1 MRQWLDVR
9 EIHAEDGVVI
19 IPNRELLLTSMFS
32 RGGADLVISTPNGI
46 KYIVKGFFLNDHLPT
61 VSDGV
66 STHIAGELAAQFAG
80 SIAPDQYA
88 AAAPGAPGP
97 VAGVVR
103 SLTGVVRVIRASDG
117 SEVQLKIGDPLYQDD
132 IVETDGG
139 AQVGLVFVDG
149 TTLALGEN
157 GELVLDELVYDPS
170 KAVGKGTLRLV
181 SGAAEFV
188 SGGIA
193 KSGADNMVFQTPV
206 ATIGIRGTRVLAIY
220 NPQTGDVTVVNR
232 PTGADAA
239 GNETA
244 GRITLILPNGTV
256 IGDAVQG
263 NNGWQWNADPVTGLP
278 NTQPTAVT
286 FTPQQ
291 IQNIAAVVLDT
302 VNSLQTQIQQ
312 QPNLVP
318 TPQGGGTN
326 APTGGAAGPTGDANA
341 GAPGPPAD
349 GAAPGTPPPADGAAA
364 GTPPPT
370 TPSPQT
376 TQTPVIN
383 TGNVAGNLA
392 ATGNPNAGTGGTQGN
407 TGTQGAAGGTPNP
420 GTGTGSGTGTG
431 TNNNTAPGT
440 NTTTTPG
447 TNPVV
452 TSPPPPPNP
461 VLFSIEGGTTSDATQ
476 STITFT
482 ITRSGNVGVSASVNY
497 ATASGSAGS
506 GTDFTGNAGTVNFA
520 AGETAKTVT
529 ITVLANANGEPE
541 ESFSVSLNGASAG
554 SGAAANIISGS
565 ASGTITADPPLPSL
579 SIAGVTVTDAVAG
592 TAVLTITRTGFLTVP
607 TTVSYQTAP
616 GSASEGS
623 DFSPTSGT
631 VSFVAGQTSAQVTVS
646 ITPDSATVGGEGAET
661 FTVVLINPVGGL
673 IDPAASTATV
683 VIAEDPLATFSIAAG
698 EPVLEGGNAV
708 LTVTRG
714 GDLSRSVAVNYVADS
729 GTATVGTDTG
739 AGNGLLVFGIGVATQ
754 SISIPI
760 TIDTIQEQA
769 ESFTVSL
776 RNPVGGT
783 ISQGSAT
790 VSILADPVATY
801 AINSVQVA
809 EGATAVLTV
818 TRAGDLTRAGSV
830 DFATAP
836 GSATSP
842 GDFQSA
848 SGILNFAAGQATATI
863 SIGTVR
869 DNTQEQAE
877 SFTVELSNPVRGT
890 IANGTGTV
898 SISADPPLPTVSIS
912 GGSASDT
919 AAGSLTFTITLSA
932 AATNTITV
940 DYTTES
946 GSATA
951 GSDFTATS
959 GSVTFLVGQTTQ
971 TVSVP
976 IAADATGEDDES
988 FTMRLTGALGAVIA
1002 GGSATGTILG
1012 DVVIPNIVLSG
1023 GTTVSD
1029 AVATSVVFTVTLSQS
1044 TSASVTVNYA
1054 TVTGTADSSDFVP
1067 QSGTLTFAPGI
1078 TSQTVTVSIN
1088 AFGTSES
1095 AETFSLVLS
1104 NASGGVITA
1113 SGAQVIISAD
1123 PVATSATIATLLSTQ
1138 GTYNNQ
1144 NVIVTDSANI
1154 ADIKTV
1160 DTANGTGTV
1169 TATTISDA
1177 NLTIMRASGY
1187 VGTATNIAFTDVVG
1201 VEILHDFDIK
1211 TSGTVSAS
1219 VVAGIAPVLLGSG
1232 AAYITNKNVE
1242 VIATPTLTNAQ
1253 LASVDTANG
1262 TGNVTVVG
1270 SGALLQSLVTSSVI
1284 TSGYNVRVIGPISIA
1299 DLSVIQAV
1307 VPGVTFGAIQDTG
1320 ANIMAF
1326 VNASGNIAGH
1336 PAIVVASGGPL
1347 STNLT
1352 NIDGANGTN
1361 PPDTVTVRGTLAN
1374 LLAADN
1380 FGSRQVTITSG
1391 VSGFSNGN
1399 VTTLSGMGASLVT
1412 VEDTAQNIITAGISG
1427 TYAVQL
1433 LGAPSISE
1441 IGQVD
1446 ALAGTVLYGSVADT
1460 AANLVAGTARLTAF
1474 PNILPIITATPTV
1487 AQVEQILGI
1496 VNGQVGLMM
1505 SAANLIAAVPTFAGK
1520 LLPIIPMVSGSAT
1533 IQQLLDIEPISPIAT
1548 SYKDIA
1554 DTYANIS
1561 ANLNYVTGDVNLT
1574 ITDPITTGQY
1584 NLLDAMTTGTISY
1597 TPAPANDS
1605 PVFLGATAGSA
1616 FIQFD
1621 GADDAF
1627 VTNNALSGLQ
1637 SHTIELWF
1645 RTSDSGANQTLSDIG
1660 GKADLYLTASGQL
1673 RLDLHHNGETKFVV
1687 GGPSLN
1693 DGQWHHAG
1701 YTFNHA
1707 TGDVELYIDGAPVTE
1722 SSAGGTLGLGANF
1735 GVPFTVTDVVH
1746 FGTPA
1751 PFQGDMGDIRVWDAV
1766 RTPTQVQGAYNGP
1779 VDAGAPNL
1787 KIWYTFED
1795 YNNINGSVSNAAVIG
1810 SSLDGTGSGATGNL
1824 PRPIQVDADFSQALN
1839 FNGTSTYVDTAIRDL
1854 SGSFTLTA
1862 AFRMDVAPSGVFT
1875 ILGKGG
1881 SGGGNYD
1888 LQVYVNSGALEFAMF
1903 NGSTFKIISST
1914 ETLQAG
1920 VWYSVAATYDADS
1933 GSMALYLNGAQTGST
1948 SQTVTTRQ
1956 HDLSDPLTIG
1966 RMNSGE
1972 YFDGDITRVT
1982 VWETVLDT
1990 NDIGDLSNESLPIIN
2005 ETGLVA
2011 AYPFTDGAGSTWVSD
2026 SVSGGHNIYA
2036 GQILGGGGTWLA
2048 PAPPVARD
2056 DDYTFNIFEDTPFT
2070 FRIVASDPENNTL
2083 TFGANTVT
2091 GGTLSAARVINPT
2104 TREYTFT
2111 PMQDSTATGHATITI
2126 NDGTN
2131 PTVSQILNF
2140 NISAV
2145 NDRPI
2150 ILGLN
2155 DLPDVGDDDLNP
2167 PGQLISAMFTGP
2179 TFLDPDDGN
2188 DTINGLVI
2196 IGNNANPTTHGA
2208 WQWSANGT
2216 TWFDI
2221 GTVANDESALILSA
2235 SSYLR
2240 FMPAPAGVTGNMPS
2254 LMVRA
2259 LDETY
2264 NGTYSVSGP
2273 VTVGDQASGKL
2284 ILMGPPTSLG
2294 VEVID
2299 ITAPPVVLPLTPG
2312 RYLQF
2317 DGVDDRFRSQDPSGV
2332 SSHTMEAW
2340 IRVDPTN
2347 TNEMLIVGVGQT
2359 GAFARMSIDTGA
2371 LIVQIESGGNTKTS
2385 VATGGDVI
2393 SDNDWHHV
2401 AYSYNAGTQSLTL
2414 YIDGEAIVANA
2425 TSNQSISSFSVN
2437 ADIFIGGYASG
2448 PNNYFAGAMD
2458 NVRIWDDV
2466 RTAAEIAGNRLY
2478 SYPQDDSNLAGIYTL
2493 GAIDGNQVYNDGPG
2507 NAEDLTAFGDIK
2519 IIDFTP
2525 YALHFDAIDDVAN
2538 VTTLTDLP
2546 GSFTIEAR
2554 VRLEDATGE
2563 RVIVSKNASGGPN
2576 MEFVLRVNNSNQLEL
2591 RMGTGSTQASYIA
2604 NAVTLSAHTWYDV
2617 AAVYNNDSSTN
2628 NIMLFIDGVQV
2639 TVSGDIDPDFA
2650 AASRQVTSESVHI
2663 GEAFDGDI
2671 ASLRIWEIP
2680 LSSGTIGGN
2689 ISLPPTYDDPGLVGY
2704 YSFLQG
2710 GEVTISGQA
2719 VLVDNSGAGHHGII
2733 AGAGNAPTWVYDQ
2746 LALTTGATP
2755 TFYTSTAE
2763 DTPISFTLAAFDAD
2777 GNPITYLV
2785 QNNPSHGTVSVD
2797 QMGRVVYR
2805 PNNDYSGS
2813 DAFTIRAT
2821 VGAASTDQDVS
2832 VTIDPVDYLPSFSQN
2847 AVFTLDQGA
2856 SPSTAQYLYMTIGA
2870 YLVDDESFGGVAIVS
2885 NLANP
2890 STQGKYQFLDDTRS
2904 EWVDIPTTLD
2914 NEGNGWVFS
2923 DDAQIRFVP
2932 VNGTVTGSV
2941 GGLMVRAIDYGYG
2954 GNFTNKVD
2962 SHVGGFEVTVT
2973 EARANGLRLGNTA
2986 MISASV
2992 IATLEWDGGSSGSWT
3007 VANNW
3012 STNTLPSTI
3021 DRVAISNANVTYSP
3035 ATTQTVNGVT
3045 LTSSTLTIATQFGQI
3060 QTAAGVLVDANSA
3073 LVIDGA
3079 ISVATNLENNGLVK
3093 LNFADQDASLYSALY
3108 LTNNNFVEIYNDATS
3123 NVYVTS
3129 NIGEIKYFAG
3139 NISALGNMDN
3149 LSGGALTFQ
3158 ASDSGDVHVTF
3169 SQYFQWFNHGEMHL
3183 TAAGTGND
3191 DDVTVTFADVDVVEN
3206 DGDIAFEVGSGG
3218 ARRWEYTEFR
3228 NQNGG
3233 TMHIE
3238 TDTTFSGTLF
3248 VGESGSKIKI
3258 SSGKTL
3264 IIAFGTLR
3272 ADTSSFGGPPVF
3284 PLGGTSGGTLLIK
3297 PGATLSTEMT
3307 PVDGSHLYDI
3317 EVGRSGGFLTLVLGE
3332 QGGNTASWTGFG
3344 GSGFSYEAE
3353 VTGVVNMYSAVVDVT
3368 MVPMSYLGS
3377 GEINVIDATGSS
3389 AFSPDSVT
3397 WRRGI
3402 DSESGGT
3409 VNVVAASS
3417 DSTLTIEVS
3426 ETPNNSLTNTN
3437 RGIINLTP
3445 TAGNAVLALRSTDFN
3460 NYGEVVLV
3468 AGTGLARV
3476 ELDGGLFFR
3485 NRSGGL
3491 FEVNNAAA
3499 AFAGAFVNGT
3509 NDASALATLKISDLT
3524 NDSTDAV
3531 LTITGTF
3538 VNDQEGVIEL
3548 ASVSGGEDARLVIT
3562 GAATLDG
3569 VLNID
3574 GDAYHTATS
3583 GHIFDD
3589 AITWGSYSGM
3599 FSDITGL
3606 VSTSGTVALDPIF
3619 SATGID
3625 LEAKPISQS
3634 STTGDDNLTIGVGT
3648 GAALYG
3654 DAGNDT
3660 LTGHSGSD
3668 VLIGGDGDDVLMGKG
3683 GSDRLIGG
3691 DGSDT
3696 ASYKLDA
3703 GAVSV
3708 NLAQHTATDGS
3719 SATDTLIGIENIIG
3733 SGFADTLIG
3742 DANDNAIQG
3751 GAGADTLTGGTGADT
3766 FILTGAGDGGD
3777 TITDFD
3783 VGQDTVLLQ
3792 ETNALEFG
3800 LVNGAVTSGVNF
3812 SSIAGD
3818 YDGSNAGTN
3827 AQWTAS
3833 LPSLIYSES
3842 TSKLYYDSNGLLSGG
3857 YTVLATIDGAGATFT
3872 HNNILI
3878 DSYP

>member
-9 EIHAEDGVVI
+9 EIHAEDGVVV

-32 RGGADLVISTPNGI
+32 RAGVDLVISTPTGI

-61 VSDGV
+61 VSDGD

-278 NTQPTAVT
+278 NTQPTAVA

-302 VNSLQTQIQQ
+302 VNNLQTQIQQ

-326 APTGGAAGPTGDANA
+326 APTGGAAGPGGDANA
-341 GAPGPPAD
+341 GGPAAPAD
-349 GAAPGTPPPADGAAA
+349 GAAPGAPPADGGAPGA
-364 GTPPPT
+364 TPPT
-370 TPSPQT
+370 TPPPQT

-392 ATGNPNAGTGGTQGN
+392 ATGNPNAGT
-407 TGTQGAAGGTPNP
+407 TGTQG
-420 GTGTGSGTGTG
+420 GTGTQGTAGSTTNAGAGTT
-431 TNNNTAPGT
+431 T
-440 NTTTTPG
+440 NTTTSTNTGTSTTTTPV

-452 TSPPPPPNP
+452 TPPPPPPNP
-461 VLFSIEGGTTSDATQ
+461 VLFSIDGGTTSDATQ

-482 ITRSGNVGVSASVNY
+482 ITRSGNLGVSASVNY

-506 GTDFTGNAGTVNFA
+506 GTDFTGNAGTVSFA
-520 AGETAKTVT
+520 AGETSKTVT

-554 SGAAANIISGS
+554 SGAPANIITAS

-579 SIAGVTVTDAVAG
+579 SIAGVTVSDAVAG
-592 TAVLTITRTGFLTVP
+592 TAVLTITRTGFLNVP
-607 TTVSYQTAP
+607 TTVTYQTAP

-623 DFSPTSGT
+623 DFASATGSI
-631 VSFVAGQTSAQVTVS
+631 SFAAGQATAQVSVS
-646 ITPDSATVGGEGAET
+646 ITADSATVGGEGAET
-661 FTVVLINPVGGL
+661 FTVTLINPVGGL
-673 IDPAASTATV
+673 IDPNAGTATV
-683 VIAEDPLATFSIAAG
+683 VIAEDPLAVFSISAG
-698 EPVLEGGNAV
+698 DPVLEGGTAV

-714 GDLSRSVAVNYVADS
+714 GDLSRTVAVNYVAES
-729 GTATVGTDTG
+729 GTATVGADTG
-739 AGNGLLVFGIGVATQ
+739 GAGSGLLVFGIGVATQ
-754 SISIPI
+754 TISIPI
-760 TIDTIQEQA
+760 TLDTTQEQA

-790 VSILADPVATY
+790 VSILADPLATY

-809 EGATAVLTV
+809 EGGTAVLTV
-818 TRAGDLTRAGSV
+818 TRAGDLRQSGSV
-830 DFATAP
+830 SFTTVG

-848 SGILNFAAGQATATI
+848 NGTLNFAAGQATATI
-863 SIGTVR
+863 SIATMR
-869 DNTQEQAE
+869 DFIQEQAE
-877 SFTVELSNPVRGT
+877 SFTVELSDPVRGT

-912 GGSASDT
+912 GGSASDA

-932 AATNTITV
+932 PATNTITV

-951 GSDFTATS
+951 GSDFSTTAGT
-959 GSVTFLVGQTTQ
+959 VTFNVGQTTQ
-971 TVSVP
+971 SVSVP
-976 IAADATGEDDES
+976 IAADSTGEGDES

-1002 GGSATGTILG
+1002 GGTATGTILA
-1012 DVVIPNIVLSG
+1012 DVVVPDIILSG

-1029 AVATSVVFTVTLSQS
+1029 ATATSVVFTVTLSQA
-1044 TSASVTVNYA
+1044 TTASVTVQYA
-1054 TVTGTADSSDFVP
+1054 TVAGTADSNDFGP
-1067 QSGTLTFAPGI
+1067 QSGTLTFSPGI
-1078 TSQTVTVSIN
+1078 TSQAITVPIH

-1104 NASGGVITA
+1104 NASGGVLTT
-1113 SGAQVIISAD
+1113 SSAQVIISAD
-1123 PVATSATIATLLSTQ
+1123 PVATSATIATLLATQ

-1201 VEILHDFDIK
+1201 VEILQDFDIK

-1232 AAYITNKNVE
+1232 AAYITNRNVE

-1253 LASVDTANG
+1253 LGNVDAANG

-1307 VPGVTFGAIQDTG
+1307 VPGVTFGAIEDTA

-1326 VNASGNIAGH
+1326 VNGSGNIAGH
-1336 PAIVVASGGPL
+1336 PAIVVASGGPF

-1352 NIDGANGTN
+1352 NIDSANGAN
-1361 PPDTVTVRGTLAN
+1361 PPGTVTIRGTLAN

-1391 VSGFSNGN
+1391 ISGFSNGN
-1399 VTTLSGMGASLVT
+1399 VTTLSGMGASLVA
-1412 VEDTAQNIITAGISG
+1412 VEDTAQNIIAAGISG

-1446 ALAGTVLYGSVADT
+1446 ALAGAVLYGSVADT
-1460 AANLVAGTARLTAF
+1460 VANLVAGTARLTAF
-1474 PNILPIITATPTV
+1474 SNIVPIITATPTV

-1505 SAANLIAAVPTFAGK
+1505 SATNLIAAVPTFAGK
-1520 LLPIIPMVSGSAT
+1520 LLPIIPMVTGSAT

-1548 SYKDIA
+1548 SYKEIA

-1561 ANLNYVTGDVNLT
+1561 ANLNYVTDDVNLT

-1584 NLLDAMTTGTISY
+1584 NLLDAMTTGTINY
-1597 TPAPANDS
+1597 TPAAANDS
-1605 PVFLGATAGSA
+1605 PVFLGATAGNA
-1616 FIQFD
+1616 YLQFD
-1621 GADDAF
+1621 GTDDVLISNGSLTA
-1627 VTNNALSGLQ
+1627 LQ
-1637 SHTIELWF
+1637 SHTIEVWF
-1645 RTSDSGANQTLSDIG
+1645 RTSDSGSNQTLSDVA
-1660 GKADLYLTASGQL
+1660 GKADLYLTATGQL

-1687 GGPSLN
+1687 GGPNLN
-1693 DGQWHHAG
+1693 DGQWHHAA
-1701 YTFNHA
+1701 YSFNHT
-1707 TGDVELYIDGAPVTE
+1707 TGAIELYIDGASVTE
-1722 SSAGGTLGLGANF
+1722 SDAGGTLGLGANF
-1735 GVPFTVTDVVH
+1735 ATPFTATSAVA
-1746 FGTPA
+1746 FGA
-1751 PFQGDMGDIRVWDAV
+1751 PGYFQGDMGDVRVWDAG
-1766 RTPTQVQGAYNGP
+1766 RTPIQVQSYFNGEIDP
-1779 VDAGAPNL
+1779 GAPNL
-1787 KIWYTFED
+1787 KIWYTFDD
-1795 YNNINGSVSNAAVIG
+1795 YNDDDGSVSNLATAGG
-1810 SSLDGTGSGATGNL
+1810 SGMDGTGSGASGNL
-1824 PRPIQVDADFSQALN
+1824 PRPLQVNSDISQALN
-1839 FNGTSTYVDTAIRDL
+1839 FNGTSTYVDTSIGNL
-1854 SGSFTLTA
+1854 SASFTLTA
-1862 AFRMDVAPSGVFT
+1862 AFRMDVIPTGVFT
-1875 ILGKGG
+1875 IFGKGG
-1881 SGGGNYD
+1881 AGGGNYD
-1888 LQVYVNSGALEFAMF
+1888 LQVYVNSGGGLDFAMF
-1903 NGSTFKIISST
+1903 NGSTFKIVSST

-1920 VWYSVAATYDADS
+1920 IWYSVAVTYDAGS
-1933 GSMALYLNGAQTGST
+1933 GGMELFLNGETTGTPQTLGG
-1948 SQTVTTRQ
+1948 TRQ
-1956 HDLSDPLTIG
+1956 HDLADHLTIG
-1966 RMNSGE
+1966 SMNGGE
-1972 YFDGDITRVT
+1972 YFDGDISRVT
-1982 VWETVLDT
+1982 VWEAVLNS
-1990 NDIGDLSNESLPIIN
+1990 NDIDDLTDTSLPN
-2005 ETGLVA
+2005 VNQNGLVA
-2011 AYPFTDGAGSTWVSD
+2011 AYPFADGVGSTWVTD
-2026 SVSGGHNIYA
+2026 SVSGGHNIYSA
-2036 GQILGGGGTWLA
+2036 QILGGGGTWVA
-2048 PAPPVARD
+2048 PAPPIARD
-2056 DDYTFNIFEDTPFT
+2056 AGYTFNIVEDTPFT
-2070 FRIVASDPENNTL
+2070 FRIVASDPENNPM
-2083 TFGANTVT
+2083 TFGTNTVT
-2091 GGTLSAARVINPT
+2091 GGTLSGPRVINAT

-2111 PMQDSTATGHATITI
+2111 PTQDSTATGHATITI

-2131 PTVSQILNF
+2131 PTVSQVLNF

-2155 DLPDVGDDDLNP
+2155 DLPDVGDDDTDP
-2167 PGQLISAMFTGP
+2167 PGQLISSMFTGP
-2179 TFLDPDDGN
+2179 NFVDPDDSD
-2188 DTINGLVI
+2188 DTIDGLVI
-2196 IGNNANPTTHGA
+2196 VGNTANPTTHGA
-2208 WQWSANGT
+2208 WQWSVNGT
-2216 TWFDI
+2216 TWFNV
-2221 GTVANDESALILSA
+2221 GTVANDDSALVLSA
-2235 SSYLR
+2235 NSFLR
-2240 FMPAPAGVTGNMPS
+2240 FLPSPTGTLGNMPS
-2254 LMVRA
+2254 LTVRA
-2259 LDETY
+2259 LDQTF
-2264 NGTYSVSGP
+2264 NGTYSTGGGA
-2273 VTVGDQASGKL
+2273 VTIGDQAGGKE
-2284 ILMGPPTSLG
+2284 ILMGPPSSIG
-2294 VEVID
+2294 VEVYD
-2299 ITAPPVVLPLTPG
+2299 IVAPPTVLPLTPG
-2312 RYLQF
+2312 RYVQF
-2317 DGVDDRFRSQDPSGV
+2317 DGVDDRFESQDPSGLT
-2332 SSHTMEAW
+2332 SHTMEAW

-2359 GAFARMSIDTGA
+2359 GTYARMSVDTGV
-2371 LIVQIESGGNTKTS
+2371 LIVRIEGGGNIKTS
-2385 VATGGDVI
+2385 VSTGGDVI
-2393 SDNDWHHV
+2393 TDSDWHHV
-2401 AYSYNAGTQSLTL
+2401 AYSYNAATQSLTL

-2448 PNNYFAGAMD
+2448 PNNYFTGAMD
-2458 NVRIWDDV
+2458 NVRIWDAV

-2519 IIDFTP
+2519 VIDFTP

-2546 GSFTIEAR
+2546 GSLTIEAR
-2554 VRLEDATGE
+2554 IRLEDATGE
-2563 RVIVSKNASGGPN
+2563 RIVVSKNASGGPN

-2604 NAVTLSAHTWYDV
+2604 NAVTLSAKTWYDV

-2639 TVSGDIDPDFA
+2639 TVSGDADPDFT

-2671 ASLRIWEIP
+2671 ANLRIWEIP
-2680 LSSGTIGGN
+2680 LSSGAIAGN
-2689 ISLPPTYDDPGLVGY
+2689 ISSPPASYDPGLVAY
-2704 YSFLQG
+2704 FDFLQG
-2710 GEVTISGQA
+2710 GDVTIGGQT
-2719 VLVDNSGAGHHGII
+2719 VLVDASGAGHHGVIS
-2733 AGAGNAPTWVYDQ
+2733 GANNAPTWVDDQ
-2746 LALTTGATP
+2746 LGLTTGPTP
-2755 TFYTSTAE
+2755 TFDAYTDE
-2763 DTPISFTLAAFDAD
+2763 DAPISFTLAAFDAD

-2785 QNNPSHGTVSVD
+2785 QNNPSHGAVSVD
-2797 QMGRVVYR
+2797 QTGRVLYR
-2805 PNNDYSGS
+2805 PDDNYSGS
-2813 DAFTIRAT
+2813 DTFTIRAT
-2821 VGAASTDQDVS
+2821 VGAASTDQDVT
-2832 VTIDPVDYLPSFSQN
+2832 VTIDPIDDLPSFSQN
-2847 AVFTLDQGA
+2847 AVFSVDQGTD
-2856 SPSTAQYLYMTIGA
+2856 PSTAQYLYMTIGS

-2885 NLANP
+2885 NLVNP
-2890 STQGKYQFLDDTRS
+2890 STQGKYQFRDDTRS

-2932 VNGTVTGSV
+2932 VNGTVSGSV

-2973 EARANGLRLGNTA
+2973 EARGNGLRLGNTA

-2992 IATLEWDGGSSGSWT
+2992 IAPVEWDGGASGSWT
-3007 VANNW
+3007 VATNW
-3012 STNTLPSTI
+3012 STNTLPSTS
-3021 DRVAISNANVTYSP
+3021 DRVAISNASVTYSP
-3035 ATTQTVNGVT
+3035 ATTQTVNRVT

-3060 QTAAGVLVDANSA
+3060 QTAAGVQVDATST

-3093 LNFADQDASLYSALY
+3093 LNFADQDASLHSSLY
-3108 LTNNNFVEIYNDATS
+3108 LTNNNLVEMYNDATS

-3129 NIGEIKYFAG
+3129 NTGEIRYFAG
-3139 NISALGNMDN
+3139 NISALGIMDN
-3149 LSGGALTFQ
+3149 LLGGTLKFQ

-3169 SQYFQWFNHGEMHL
+3169 SQYFQWFNHGTMRL

-3191 DDVTVTFADVDVVEN
+3191 DDVTVTFADVDEVQS
-3206 DGDIAFEVGSGG
+3206 DGDIYFEQGTGG
-3218 ARRWEYTEFR
+3218 GRRFEYTDFR
-3228 NQNGG
+3228 NQSGG
-3233 TMHIE
+3233 TIYIQ
-3238 TDTTFSGTLF
+3238 TDTTFAGSMFMGD
-3248 VGESGSKIKI
+3248 SGSNILI
-3258 SSGKTL
+3258 DSGKTL
-3264 IIAFGTLR
+3264 AIEYGTLQV
-3272 ADTSSFGGPPVF
+3272 DTSSFGGPPVF

-3297 PGATLSTEMT
+3297 AGATLSTEET
-3307 PVDGSHLYDI
+3307 PADGGHPYDI
-3317 EVGRSGGFLTLVLGE
+3317 EVGRSGGFLTLVMGE
-3332 QGGNTASWTGFG
+3332 QGGNTAYWTGFG
-3344 GSGFSYEAE
+3344 GSGFTYTAE

-3368 MVPMSYLGS
+3368 MIPMNYLGS

-3397 WRRGI
+3397 WRRGV
-3402 DSESGGT
+3402 DSKTGGEI
-3409 VNVVAASS
+3409 NVVAATSN
-3417 DSTLTIEVS
+3417 STLTIEVS
-3426 ETPNNSLTNTN
+3426 QTPNNSLTNTN
-3437 RGIINLTP
+3437 RGTINLTP
-3445 TAGNAVLALRSTDFN
+3445 TAGDAVLALKSTDFN
-3460 NYGEVVLV
+3460 NYGEMVL
-3468 AGTGLARV
+3468 GTGTGAARV

-3485 NRSGGL
+3485 NRSGGV

-3509 NDASALATLKISDLT
+3509 NDASAFATLRI
-3524 NDSTDAV
+3524 NDAANDAADAV

-3538 VNDQEGVIEL
+3538 VNDVEGVIEL
-3548 ASVSGGEDARLVIT
+3548 TSVSGGEDARLVIT
-3562 GAATLDG
+3562 GAATLGG

-3583 GHIFDD
+3583 GHIFND
-3589 AITWGSYSGM
+3589 AITW
-3599 FSDITGL
+3599 
-3606 VSTSGTVALDPIF
+3606 
-3619 SATGID
+3619 
-3625 LEAKPISQS
+3625 
-3634 STTGDDNLTIGVGT
+3634 
-3648 GAALYG
+3648 
-3654 DAGNDT
+3654 
-3660 LTGHSGSD
+3660 
-3668 VLIGGDGDDVLMGKG
+3668 
-3683 GSDRLIGG
+3683 
-3691 DGSDT
+3691 
-3696 ASYKLDA
+3696 
-3703 GAVSV
+3703 
-3708 NLAQHTATDGS
+3708 
-3719 SATDTLIGIENIIG
+3719 
-3733 SGFADTLIG
+3733 
-3742 DANDNAIQG
+3742 
-3751 GAGADTLTGGTGADT
+3751 
-3766 FILTGAGDGGD
+3766 
-3777 TITDFD
+3777 
-3783 VGQDTVLLQ
+3783 
-3792 ETNALEFG
+3792 
-3800 LVNGAVTSGVNF
+3800 
-3812 SSIAGD
+3812 
-3818 YDGSNAGTN
+3818 
-3827 AQWTAS
+3827 
-3833 LPSLIYSES
+3833 
-3842 TSKLYYDSNGLLSGG
+3842 
-3857 YTVLATIDGAGATFT
+3857 
-3872 HNNILI
+3872 
-3878 DSYP
+3878 